1 MGVESRAPAQIKT
14 AHGCVPFP
22 AYVPVTTFGDKYPL
36 DDLVR
41 PYLRRLAPAVMV
53 SLHYARQMKERP
65 NLPLMIDSGGFA
77 SLYKDARVRMRGG
90 LGILERVM
98 EEGTETLHPREV
110 LEFQEAHADIAFTLD
125 FPIPPS
131 MANREAKRR
140 LALTIANALWALENR
155 RRRNLVLYA
164 CVQGWDVDS
173 YRTCAKAL
181 APHQFEGY
189 AIGGL
194 VPRIHDRKHL
204 FAIVDAVR
212 EAVADRPLHV
222 FGIGQ
227 PDIVEQLYKRGV
239 QSVDS
244 SSYVKLAADG
254 KLWGSKHPSLVEPS
268 PVERLHLALCN
279 LASATSATLPLSG
292 TRIRFGSSSLQIH
305 V

>member
-1 MGVESRAPAQIKT
+1 MGLEAAAAAQIKT

-53 SLHYARQMKERP
+53 SLYYARQMKERP

-77 SLYKDARVRMRGG
+77 SLFKDARVRMRGG

-98 EEGTETLHPREV
+98 EEGTETLHPKEV

-125 FPIPPS
+125 FPMPPS
-131 MANREAKRR
+131 MAMREAKRR
-140 LALTIANALWALENR
+140 LALTIANAIWALANR
-155 RRRNLVLYA
+155 RRRDLVLYA
-164 CVQGWDVDS
+164 CVQGWDVES
-173 YRTCAKAL
+173 YSNCATEL
-181 APHQFEGY
+181 APRAFDGY

-194 VPRIHDRKHL
+194 VPRMHDRKHL

-227 PDIVEQLYKRGV
+227 PDIVEQLFERGV

-254 KLWGSKHPSLVEPS
+254 KLWGAKNSSLVEPS

-279 LASATSATLPLSG
+279 LATASRMSMPLS
-292 TRIRFGSSSLQIH
+292 SSAMCFRTGLIGA
-305 V
+305 

>member
-1 MGVESRAPAQIKT
+1 
-14 AHGCVPFP
+14 
-22 AYVPVTTFGDKYPL
+22 
-36 DDLVR
+36 
-41 PYLRRLAPAVMV
+41 MV

-77 SLYKDARVRMRGG
+77 SLFKDAKVQMRGG

-98 EEGTETLHPREV
+98 EEGSETHHPREV

-131 MANREAKRR
+131 MAKREAKRR

-155 RRRNLVLYA
+155 RRRDLVLYA
-164 CVQGWDVDS
+164 CVQGWDVES
-173 YRTCAKAL
+173 YRTCASAL
-181 APHQFEGY
+181 APREFDGY

-194 VPRIHDRKHL
+194 VPRMHDRKHL

-212 EAVADRPLHV
+212 KAVADRPLHV

-227 PDIVEQLYKRGV
+227 PDIVEQLFNRGV

-244 SSYVKLAADG
+244 SSYVKLAAEG
-254 KLWGSKHPSLVEPS
+254 QLWGQQDFRIPDAS
-268 PVERLHLALCN
+268 PTERLHLALCN
-279 LASATSATLPLSG
+279 LAMASHRALPLS
-292 TRIRFGSSSLQIH
+292 TSHLIFGSKAWT
-305 V
+305 